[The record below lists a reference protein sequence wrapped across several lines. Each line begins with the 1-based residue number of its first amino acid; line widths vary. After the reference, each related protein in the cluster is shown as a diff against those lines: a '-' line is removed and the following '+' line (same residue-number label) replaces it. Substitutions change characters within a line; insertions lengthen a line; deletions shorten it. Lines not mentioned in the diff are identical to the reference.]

1 MTRIL
6 FNPMNQFE
14 RIAKNI
20 EQAVNDMDENV
31 QRKICCLLKADIF
44 ESDKK
49 YNVVLELPGISK
61 EDVALSINDDNLL
74 TIKGEKKTDPN
85 EQKRTFY
92 RYERAYGTFERKF
105 VLPEDADKNNIKAK
119 FENGILFIEIA
130 QKEPEQPQEMNISIS

>member
-1 MTRIL
+1 MTRIV

-20 EQAVNDMDENV
+20 EQAVNDRDENV
-31 QRKICCLLKADIF
+31 QRKICCLPKADIF
-44 ESDKK
+44 ESDKI

-74 TIKGEKKTDPN
+74 TITGDKKTGPN

-119 FENGILFIEIA
+119 FKNGLLSIEIA
-130 QKEPEQPQEMNISIS
+130 QKEPEQPKEINISIS

>member
-1 MTRIL
+1 M
-6 FNPMNQFE
+6 NPFE
-14 RIAKNI
+14 RIAKSI
-20 EQAVNDMDENV
+20 EDAVSSVEQNEK
-31 QRKICCLLKADIF
+31 QPICCLPKVDIF

-61 EDVALSINDDNLL
+61 EDVTLSINDDNLL
-74 TIKGEKKTDPN
+74 TVKGDKKTDPN

-105 VLPEDADKNNIKAK
+105 ALPEDADRNNVKAK
-119 FENGILFIEIA
+119 FDNGLLSIEIA